1 MKDEISQKIEHQR
14 VAYGFIRCFPFYI
27 WVFPNGSRRRKISCF
42 TIILVY
48 LMMLSVLVGVNLY
61 YLYSILPNVINNDV
75 FRVSNDNLNK
85 LVDRVSTLK
94 QYDMQV
100 MINDILTFDSLLGDV
115 SDNPAMQSTSFDP
128 INSNPVML
136 QKSYENPQSNGIVNN
151 TLFYVR
157 PQDTAIADYTKYYQF
172 TELLPWCKLLSIFNS
187 NYFSVNYQDMK
198 KVAVYISFGTCK

>member
-1 MKDEISQKIEHQR
+1 
-14 VAYGFIRCFPFYI
+14 
-27 WVFPNGSRRRKISCF
+27 
-42 TIILVY
+42 
-48 LMMLSVLVGVNLY
+48 MMLSVLVGVNLY

-172 TELLPWCKLLSIFNS
+172 TELLHWCKLLSIFNS